1 MGNIFLETERLNL
14 RQMDVDDFLELSLI
28 LKDRE
33 VMAAWEYDFTDKDV
47 YGWINK
53 NKELYERYGLGYFLL
68 QEKSSGNIVGQAA
81 LMLDRINGEEYYEIG
96 YILKR
101 ECWGQGYATE
111 AAVGLAKYAKEK
123 LCKDVVIF
131 EIRPENNRSRRV
143 AERLGAKECGSFI
156 KNVRGKEMN
165 HLIYKLFMVN

>member
-1 MGNIFLETERLNL
+1 MGNIFLETERLIL
-14 RQMDVDDFLELSLI
+14 RQMDVDDFLELSLM
-28 LKDRE
+28 LKDQE
-33 VMAAWEYDFTDKDV
+33 VMAAWEYDFTDVDV

-53 NKELYERYGLGYFLL
+53 NKVLYERYGLGYFLL
-68 QEKSSGNIVGQAA
+68 EEKTSGSIAGQAA
-81 LMLDRINGEEYYEIG
+81 LMPDSINGEEYYEIG

-111 AAVGLAKYAKEK
+111 AAAGLAKYAKEK

-131 EIRPENNRSRRV
+131 EIRPENGRSRRV
-143 AERLGAKECGSFI
+143 AERLGAKESGSFI
-156 KNVRGKEMN
+156 KNVRGKEMK